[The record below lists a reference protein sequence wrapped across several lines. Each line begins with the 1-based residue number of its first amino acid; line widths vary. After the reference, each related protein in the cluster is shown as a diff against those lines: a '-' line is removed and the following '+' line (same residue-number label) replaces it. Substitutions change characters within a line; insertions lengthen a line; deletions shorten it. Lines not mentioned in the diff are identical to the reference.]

1 MQERK
6 TMVSRAR
13 HAASLM
19 RDFIDVAR
27 ELAEWRRERDAF
39 VEMHQTE
46 EMRRGSRRSASSHDV
61 H

>member
-6 TMVSRAR
+6 TIVGRAR

-27 ELAEWRRERDAF
+27 EVAEWRRERDAF
-39 VEMHQTE
+39 VEMHQTQ
-46 EMRRGSRRSASSHDV
+46 EMRRDSRRPHDV